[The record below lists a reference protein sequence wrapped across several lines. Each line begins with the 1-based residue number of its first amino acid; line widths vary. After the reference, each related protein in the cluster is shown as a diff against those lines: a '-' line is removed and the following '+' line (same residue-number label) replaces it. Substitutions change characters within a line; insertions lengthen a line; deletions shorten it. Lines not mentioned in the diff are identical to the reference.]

1 MRFRF
6 ILIMMLLFF
15 IPTEVSAAAGNE
27 DAGIVVLTADQ
38 VYTAVDIENAFH
50 IATDSGAHPG
60 IVILDGSHGPFQYD
74 PAYGLDVDINIFY
87 SDLILRGENNAVIQ
101 GGGIYFDGMILENIT
116 IENLTMH
123 CPWDCMISWGGPHQN
138 VTIHNNNLIATGY
151 GIQVAET
158 DGWKIHNNTIQAGWV
173 AVDMIEAN
181 RIVVR
186 NNRLAGYI
194 PVMLYNSH
202 GCKVINNTALGSW
215 DGVMVANL
223 SFGNLVIANTI
234 FNVENS
240 GIILG
245 PETQGNKVHGNR
257 VACAAEAD
265 CQTVRAPDF
274 VWEVNKI
281 SGNKP

>member
-6 ILIMMLLFF
+6 IFIIMSLLF
-15 IPTEVSAAAGNE
+15 IPTEVSSAAGNN
-27 DAGIVVLTADQ
+27 DTGVVVLTADQ
-38 VYTAVDIENAFH
+38 VRTAVDIENAFH

-60 IVILDGSHGPFQYD
+60 MVILDGRRGPFQYD

-87 SDLILRGENNAVIQ
+87 SDLILRGENNAAIQ
-101 GGGIYFDGMILENIT
+101 GGGIYFDGMMLENII

-123 CPWDCMISWGGPHQN
+123 CPGDCMISWGGPHRN
-138 VTIHNNNLIATGY
+138 VTIHANNLIATGY

-158 DGWKIHNNTIQAGWV
+158 DGWKIHGNTIQAGWV
-173 AVDMIEAN
+173 AVDMIMAN
-181 RIVVR
+181 RIMVN

-194 PVMLYNSH
+194 PVMLYNSED
-202 GCKVINNTALGSW
+202 CKVVNNTALGSW

-223 SFGNLVIANTI
+223 SFGNLVTANTI

-245 PETQGNKVHGNR
+245 AETQGNKVHGNW
-257 VACAAEAD
+257 VVCAAEAD
-265 CQTVRAPDF
+265 CQTVRAPDD
-274 VWEVNKI
+274 VWDVNKI
-281 SGNKP
+281 SGNRP